1 MDKKKSDKNLKTYE
15 IDATGKAMGRLASEV
30 AIIIT
35 GKKQSNYLPNT
46 IPLVKVIISNIDKV
60 KISDKKLKDNIFYQ
74 HSGYPG
80 GLKEK
85 QWSDIFNKNPQLL
98 FMKIINNMIPS
109 NKLKKHLLKKII
121 FE

>member
-1 MDKKKSDKNLKTYE
+1 MDKKKSNEKLKTYE
-15 IDATGKAMGRLASEV
+15 VDATGKAMGRLASEV

-35 GKKQSNYLPNT
+35 GKKQVNYLPNT

-60 KISDKKLKDNIFYQ
+60 RISEKKLKDNVFYH

-85 QWSDIFNKNPQLL
+85 QWSEIFNKNPQLL
-98 FMKIINNMIPS
+98 FMKIVNNMIPS

>member
-1 MDKKKSDKNLKTYE
+1 MDKKKSNEKLKTYE
-15 IDATGKAMGRLASEV
+15 VDATGKAMGRLASEV

-35 GKKQSNYLPNT
+35 GKKQVNYLPNT

-60 KISDKKLKDNIFYQ
+60 RISEKKLKDNVFYH

-85 QWSDIFNKNPQLL
+85 QWSEIFNKNPQLL
-98 FMKIINNMIPS
+98 FMKIVNNMITS
-109 NKLKKHLLKKII
+109 NKLKKNLLKKII

>member
-1 MDKKKSDKNLKTYE
+1 MNKRKINENLKTYE
-15 IDATGKAMGRLASEV
+15 IDATGKAIGRLASEV

-46 IPLVKVIISNIDKV
+46 IPLVKVIISNIDRLR
-60 KISDKKLKDNIFYQ
+60 ISEKKLKDNVFYH

-80 GLKEK
+80 GLKKK

-109 NKLKKHLLKKII
+109 NKLKKHLLKKIT